1 MADRQGRRKRR
12 DRAGRGDDLPPPRN
26 RPRPRAWVASELG
39 PLGVSS
45 LRALK
50 AHLDP
55 YGIMNPGKL
64 IPSPAEIEPFRPSRV
79 PPEETFDALYGMRRF
94 DMDED
99 SARGEVAVR
108 RELMQPWG
116 LIHGG
121 VYASMA
127 ESLASWATA
136 LVVAADGNVVMGM
149 SNNTSFLRPISA
161 GTIHALATRRH
172 RGRTTGSGTSTAQTT
187 RDACARPRE

>member
-1 MADRQGRRKRR
+1 MS
-12 DRAGRGDDLPPPRN
+12 LPPF
-26 RPRPRAWVASELG
+26 
-39 PLGVSS
+39 
-45 LRALK
+45 K
-50 AHLDP
+50 
-55 YGIMNPGKL
+55 
-64 IPSPAEIEPFRPSRV
+64 V

-94 DMDED
+94 EITEQ
-99 SARGEVAVR
+99 SARGEVLVR

-121 VYASMA
+121 VYASMS

-136 LVVAADGNVVMGM
+136 LAVAPAGNVVMGM

-172 RGRTTGSGTSTAQTT
+172 RGRTTWVWDVDITDDEQRLCASSRVTVAVRPLEAVSRGSDS
-187 RDACARPRE
+187 

>member
-1 MADRQGRRKRR
+1 MS
-12 DRAGRGDDLPPPRN
+12 LPP
-26 RPRPRAWVASELG
+26 
-39 PLGVSS
+39 
-45 LRALK
+45 LR
-50 AHLDP
+50 
-55 YGIMNPGKL
+55 I
-64 IPSPAEIEPFRPSRV
+64 

-94 DMDED
+94 DITEQ
-99 SARGEVAVR
+99 SARGEVVVR

-116 LIHGG
+116 LVHGG

-136 LVVAADGNVVMGM
+136 LAVAPAGNIVMGM

-172 RGRTTGSGTSTAQTT
+172 RGRTTWVWDIDITDDEQRLCASSRVTVAVRPPEAVSRGSDS
-187 RDACARPRE
+187 

>member
-1 MADRQGRRKRR
+1 MS
-12 DRAGRGDDLPPPRN
+12 LPP
-26 RPRPRAWVASELG
+26 
-39 PLGVSS
+39 
-45 LRALK
+45 LR
-50 AHLDP
+50 
-55 YGIMNPGKL
+55 I
-64 IPSPAEIEPFRPSRV
+64 

-94 DMDED
+94 DITEE
-99 SARGEVAVR
+99 SARGEVVVR

-116 LIHGG
+116 LVHGG

-136 LVVAADGNVVMGM
+136 LAVAPAGNIVMGM

-172 RGRTTGSGTSTAQTT
+172 RGRTTWVWDIDISDDDQRLCASSRVTVAVRPFEAVSRGSDS
-187 RDACARPRE
+187 